1 MPWVLTDGSVFRLGV
16 SEREFSILMLAII
29 LQIAVDVVNERGVRI
44 RDVIADQQVVFRW
57 IVVLAAIW
65 AILIFGVYG
74 PGFDVGAFMYQQF

>member
-1 MPWVLTDGSVFRLGV
+1 
-16 SEREFSILMLAII
+16 MLAII

>member
-1 MPWVLTDGSVFRLGV
+1 
-16 SEREFSILMLAII
+16 MLAII

-57 IVVLAAIW
+57 IVVLTAIW